1 MQWNIGSRVSCL
13 STSGSQAHRLN
24 NCDAWALWLHGTWE
38 FPRSS
43 IEPMFPALAGGF
55 FTTDPLGK
63 PKIFFLLPNH
73 KPTHSLSRPFICWVC
88 FKVHPFVS
96 MLTVRFWSKPS
107 SPFAYQKAQH
117 LVVQWLT
124 LHTSNARDVALI
136 LGQGTKILPA
146 VWCGQKKKKGI
157 ASQLVTLSPGCPNSI
172 AGDFL
177 L

>member
-1 MQWNIGSRVSCL
+1 MWK
-13 STSGSQAHRLN
+13 
-24 NCDAWALWLHGTWE
+24 

-55 FTTDPLGK
+55 YTTEPLGK

-107 SPFAYQKAQH
+107 SPFAYQKAQR

-124 LHTSNARDVALI
+124 LHTSNARDVALV
-136 LGQGTKILPA
+136 LGQETKILPA
-146 VWCGQKKKKGI
+146 VRCGQGKKKKKRHSLLTGHPVTRL
-157 ASQLVTLSPGCPNSI
+157 SQLYNQWLFALKI
-172 AGDFL
+172 F
-177 L
+177 

>member
-1 MQWNIGSRVSCL
+1 MSCL

-63 PKIFFLLPNH
+63 PKIFFLLPDN

-146 VWCGQKKKKGI
+146 VWCGQKKKKRHSLPTGHPVTRL
-157 ASQLVTLSPGCPNSI
+157 SQ
-172 AGDFL
+172 
-177 L
+177 